1 VTFGLRLVLLLGGLF
16 ALAAAQTAPAGRG
29 PAFRY
34 ALVGHI
40 GAAGTGPGQFPGIDS
55 EGPGAIA
62 VDQGCGDV
70 YIADNTRRVIH
81 HYDQSGNFIDDI
93 GSPGTGR
100 GQLDSPHGLFVRN
113 AAVQP
118 ENPLGPPSR
127 CRGDGFLWVAD
138 PGDRRISVFDP
149 KGSVGGLVGK
159 GVQAVWCAQNTV
171 LPGACDLRSD
181 DFDYEPY
188 DVWVVGD
195 SIYVMGLLGNT
206 VRQYTLSGGL
216 VRSTPS
222 LNGGHFAVAA
232 WGINLWSTYGD
243 KGSST
248 VALFALNG
256 SGTTIP
262 LVHAFTWT
270 KTGDPFEGAHALA
283 TGIDGTLYVVDRA
296 GLQVFSPSGTL
307 LSTTPLPADVNDI
320 AVRYDGTVYVTRG
333 RGGGADVY
341 SPGPLVTLSRQS
353 FSKTEIVLAGRVWPS
368 HAHDRLVLQRSE
380 ANGWKT
386 LATVTLDGRSR
397 FVYRWKPPRRLVHY
411 SVRAYF
417 KDPHPYHSDRES
429 QILVV
434 STS

>member
-1 VTFGLRLVLLLGGLF
+1 MPVKLGLALVLVLGALGLS
-16 ALAAAQTAPAGRG
+16 QVGTAGRG

-34 ALVGHI
+34 TLVGHI
-40 GAAGTGPGQFPGIDS
+40 GKKGSGPGGFPGIDAD
-55 EGPGAIA
+55 GPGAIA
-62 VDQGCGDV
+62 LDQVCGDI
-70 YIADNTRRVIH
+70 YIADNARGVIH
-81 HYDQSGNFIDDI
+81 HYDQSGNFVDDI
-93 GSPGTGR
+93 GSKGTGR

-113 AAVQP
+113 PVVQP
-118 ENPLGPPSR
+118 VNPLGPPSR
-127 CRGDGFLWVAD
+127 CRGKGFLWVAD

-149 KGSVGGLVGK
+149 AGSVGGLVGK
-159 GVQAVWCAQNTV
+159 GVQAVWCPRNTSE
-171 LPGACDLRSD
+171 PGACDITSD

-188 DVWVVGD
+188 DVWVAGD

-232 WGINLWSTYGD
+232 WGSNLWSTYGD

-262 LVHAFTWT
+262 LVHVFTWK

-283 TGIDGTLYVVDRA
+283 TGIDGELYVVDRA
-296 GLQVFSPSGTL
+296 GLQVFTSSGKL

-353 FSKTEIVLAGRVWPS
+353 FSKTNIVLTGRVWPS
-368 HAHDRLVLQRSE
+368 HAGDRIVLQRSE
-380 ANGWKT
+380 GNGWNSFAT
-386 LATVTLDGRSR
+386 LTLDGRSR
-397 FVYRWKPPRRLVHY
+397 FVYDWKPPRRLVRY

-417 KDPHPYHSDRES
+417 KDPHPDHADRES